1 MLNVWKGKNPDVL
14 LHLKFKTSIMKK
26 IVFVLLALLA
36 SFVSR
41 SQDAEVPNLY
51 FYMDED
57 GYLSEY
63 IEVWNLRMGDT
74 LIGVK
79 VTFEF
84 FSSKSD
90 TKRGKYDIVPLYSA
104 LTGCRFKDDRTWYSF
119 GMSNGKDVVT
129 WDWVRAREY
138 SWRVKR
144 DDVIGA
150 RILSV
155 EFTYKSGHKSFL
167 KDCPK
172 NSRIRKGDEHPPFTC

>member
-14 LHLKFKTSIMKK
+14 LCAKFKISIMKK
-26 IVFVLLALLA
+26 IVFVLLALIA

-51 FYMDED
+51 FYMNEK

-63 IEVWNLRMGDT
+63 IEVRNLRMGDT
-74 LIGVK
+74 LIGVEVK
-79 VTFEF
+79 FEF

-90 TKRGKYDIVPLYSA
+90 TKRGKYDIVPLYSEW
-104 LTGCRFKDDRTWYSF
+104 TGGRFDNDRGEF
-119 GMSNGKDVVT
+119 GFEFYNNKDVVIWNQIEFRVYT
-129 WDWVRAREY
+129 
-138 SWRVKR
+138 WRVKR

-155 EFTYKSGHKSFL
+155 EFIYKSGHRSFL
-167 KDCPK
+167 KACPK
-172 NSRIRKGDEHPPFTC
+172 NSRIRKGDEHPPFIC

>member
-1 MLNVWKGKNPDVL
+1 MIESNKQN
-14 LHLKFKTSIMKK
+14 IMKK
-26 IVFVLLALLA
+26 IILTLLLLMP
-36 SFVSR
+36 FISR

-63 IEVWNLRMGDT
+63 IEVRNLRMGDT
-74 LIGVK
+74 LIEVK

-104 LTGCRFKDDRTWYSF
+104 LTGCRFKDDRTWFSF
-119 GMSNGKDVVT
+119 EILDGRDVVT
-129 WDWVRAREY
+129 LDWVEARVY
-138 SWRVKR
+138 TWRVKR

-155 EFTYKSGHKSFL
+155 EFTYKSGHRSFL
-167 KDCPK
+167 KACPK
-172 NSRIRKGDEHPPFTC
+172 NSRIRKGDEHPPFIC